1 MLEVKNLDV
10 YYGPHRAL
18 EGFNL
23 SVKEGEIVAL
33 VGANGA
39 GKSTLLKVVS
49 GLIRP
54 RSGEIHFADR
64 RVDGLAADAVLRA
77 GIVHVPE
84 GRRVFS
90 DLTVEENLLIGAF
103 SRRDSEIRQ
112 DAERIYEYFPVL
124 KERRGQFAGSL
135 SGGEQQML
143 AIGRGLMGR
152 PKLMMLDE
160 PLLGLAPVMVE
171 KVAEIIQ
178 SLNRMGISVLLAE
191 QNITVAL
198 GVAHRGY
205 VVETG
210 RITMEGEAGAL
221 AADPQVRQAYLGI

>member
-1 MLEVKNLDV
+1 MEK
-10 YYGPHRAL
+10 
-18 EGFNL
+18 
-23 SVKEGEIVAL
+23 
-33 VGANGA
+33 
-39 GKSTLLKVVS
+39 
-49 GLIRP
+49 
-54 RSGEIHFADR
+54 
-64 RVDGLAADAVLRA
+64 
-77 GIVHVPE
+77 
-84 GRRVFS
+84 
-90 DLTVEENLLIGAF
+90 
-103 SRRDSEIRQ
+103 
-112 DAERIYEYFPVL
+112 IYEYFPVL
-124 KERRGQFAGSL
+124 RERRGQFAGSL

-210 RITMEGEAGAL
+210 RITMEGEARAL
-221 AADPQVRQAYLGI
+221 AADPKVRQAYLGI